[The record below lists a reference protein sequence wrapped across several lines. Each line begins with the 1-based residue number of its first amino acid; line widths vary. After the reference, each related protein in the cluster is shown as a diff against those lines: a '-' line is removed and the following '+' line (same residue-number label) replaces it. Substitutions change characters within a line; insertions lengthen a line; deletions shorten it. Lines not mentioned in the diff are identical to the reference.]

1 MLIATLGERAISR
14 SKTSDSVAGLH
25 QPPSVSA
32 ARTRRLVVGAVAWMY
47 LHSSRGALVRKD
59 LLSLGTTE
67 SPNPWAG
74 VLLSDQEAL
83 QIIAVL
89 ADVHDGHDVRDA
101 VGAAWSL
108 LSNRLGAQAGVADP
122 RPEYLASLWD
132 RLANRPRP
140 WADPEHRPPPN
151 SGSS

>member
-1 MLIATLGERAISR
+1 M
-14 SKTSDSVAGLH
+14 
-25 QPPSVSA
+25 
-32 ARTRRLVVGAVAWMY
+32 VGAVAWMY
-47 LHSSRGALVRKD
+47 LQSSRGALVRKD

-67 SPNPWAG
+67 GPSPWAG

-89 ADVHDGHDVRDA
+89 ADVHDGYDVRDA

-108 LSNRLGAQAGVADP
+108 LSNRLGAQAGIADP
-122 RPEYLASLWD
+122 HPEYLASLWD

-140 WADPEHRPPPN
+140 WAGLEHRPPPY

>member
-1 MLIATLGERAISR
+1 
-14 SKTSDSVAGLH
+14 
-25 QPPSVSA
+25 
-32 ARTRRLVVGAVAWMY
+32 
-47 LHSSRGALVRKD
+47 
-59 LLSLGTTE
+59 
-67 SPNPWAG
+67 

-83 QIIAVL
+83 QIVAVL
-89 ADVHDGHDVRDA
+89 ADVHDGHDVHDA

-108 LSNRLGAQAGVADP
+108 LSNRLGAQAGVADA

-140 WADPEHRPPPN
+140 WADPEQQPPSN

>member
-1 MLIATLGERAISR
+1 
-14 SKTSDSVAGLH
+14 
-25 QPPSVSA
+25 
-32 ARTRRLVVGAVAWMY
+32 
-47 LHSSRGALVRKD
+47 
-59 LLSLGTTE
+59 
-67 SPNPWAG
+67 

-132 RLANRPRP
+132 RLANRPARGLTRAQATP
-140 WADPEHRPPPN
+140 QLGFFLIDQNER
-151 SGSS
+151 

>member
-1 MLIATLGERAISR
+1 
-14 SKTSDSVAGLH
+14 
-25 QPPSVSA
+25 
-32 ARTRRLVVGAVAWMY
+32 
-47 LHSSRGALVRKD
+47 
-59 LLSLGTTE
+59 LGTTE
-67 SPNPWAG
+67 GPSPWAG
-74 VLLSDQEAL
+74 VLSDQEAL

-140 WADPEHRPPPN
+140 WADPEHRPPPQLGFVLIGQN
-151 SGSS
+151 EH

>member
-1 MLIATLGERAISR
+1 VSGLDQASR
-14 SKTSDSVAGLH
+14 G
-25 QPPSVSA
+25 
-32 ARTRRLVVGAVAWMY
+32 GAVAWTEY
-47 LHSSRGALVRKD
+47 PVIEGALVRKD
-59 LLSLGTTE
+59 LLSVGTTE

-89 ADVHDGHDVRDA
+89 ADVHDGHDVHDA

>member
-1 MLIATLGERAISR
+1 M
-14 SKTSDSVAGLH
+14 
-25 QPPSVSA
+25 
-32 ARTRRLVVGAVAWMY
+32 
-47 LHSSRGALVRKD
+47 
-59 LLSLGTTE
+59 GTTE
-67 SPNPWAG
+67 GLSPWAG

-108 LSNRLGAQAGVADP
+108 LSNRLGAQAGAADP
-122 RPEYLASLWD
+122 RPDYLDSLWD

-140 WADPEHRPPPN
+140 WADPEHRQPPN
-151 SGSS
+151 SGPS

>member
-1 MLIATLGERAISR
+1 MAVGRTEG
-14 SKTSDSVAGLH
+14 
-25 QPPSVSA
+25 PS
-32 ARTRRLVVGAVAWMY
+32 
-47 LHSSRGALVRKD
+47 
-59 LLSLGTTE
+59 
-67 SPNPWAG
+67 PWAG

-108 LSNRLGAQAGVADP
+108 LGNRLGAQAGVADP
-122 RPEYLASLWD
+122 RPGYLARVWD

-140 WADPEHRPPPN
+140 WAGPEHRPPPD

>member
-1 MLIATLGERAISR
+1 MLIADFGGKSNQPKQDERQCSR
-14 SKTSDSVAGLH
+14 PAPTTVRVGGPDQASRGGRGSLD
-25 QPPSVSA
+25 VSP
-32 ARTRRLVVGAVAWMY
+32 LIE
-47 LHSSRGALVRKD
+47 GALVRKD
-59 LLSLGTTE
+59 LLSLATTE

-83 QIIAVL
+83 QIIAML

-122 RPEYLASLWD
+122 RPEYLVPLQATFALLTIS
-132 RLANRPRP
+132 RSRSS
-140 WADPEHRPPPN
+140 WA
-151 SGSS
+151 

>member
-1 MLIATLGERAISR
+1 
-14 SKTSDSVAGLH
+14 
-25 QPPSVSA
+25 
-32 ARTRRLVVGAVAWMY
+32 
-47 LHSSRGALVRKD
+47 
-59 LLSLGTTE
+59 LGTTE
-67 SPNPWAG
+67 VPGPWAG
-74 VLLSDQEAL
+74 VLLSDEEAL

-122 RPEYLASLWD
+122 RPEYLASLWG

-140 WADPEHRPPPN
+140 WAGAEHGSPPN
-151 SGSS
+151 EGSS